1 MDWCRIP
8 QHPQPCARRASSQL
22 PEETVLMV
30 GLCELVAAMQLVEP
44 GTKADVAIS
53 PKRIESKQD
62 LNCSK
67 CPEEECLDKP

>member
-1 MDWCRIP
+1 
-8 QHPQPCARRASSQL
+8 
-22 PEETVLMV
+22 MV